1 MTTTPNPDVHTLAG
15 AYVVNALS
23 DVERRQFERHLAECA
38 DCTEEVDSLREVV
51 AVFAGSVAEPPPAHL
66 RAQVLAKTAVTR
78 RVPPM
83 VAERTPRRGGAWA
96 RRLTP
101 VAAALLIAAT
111 VAGVLFGYRTST
123 TNADLNRQIDVLKET
138 QGNYAALTDLLA
150 QPDAKLL
157 RQPIPGGVATV
168 VYSPSTHTAAM
179 LGAEMPAA
187 PDQHAYQG
195 WLIRGD
201 QPKSVGLS
209 PGGKDG
215 GAMLATNTTPGDR
228 LSVTVEPTGG
238 SAAPTTPP
246 VVTVTLT

>member
-1 MTTTPNPDVHTLAG
+1 MTTPNPEVHTLAG

-23 DVERRQFERHLAECA
+23 DVERRQFEQHLADCA
-38 DCTEEVDSLREVV
+38 DCTEEVASLREVV
-51 AVFAGSVAEPPPAHL
+51 AVFAGAVAEPPPEHL

-78 RVPPM
+78 RLPPV
-83 VAERTPRRGGAWA
+83 VAGGDKPRKWPVSRW
-96 RRLTP
+96 LTP
-101 VAAALLIAAT
+101 VAAALLVAAT

-123 TNADLNRQIDVLKET
+123 TNADLNRQVEVLRET

-157 RQPIPGGVATV
+157 RKPIPGGVATV

-179 LGAEMPAA
+179 LGAEMPLA

-195 WLIRGD
+195 WLVRGD

-209 PGGKDG
+209 KGGKDG
-215 GAMLATNTTPGDR
+215 GAMLARDVLTGDQIA
-228 LSVTVEPTGG
+228 VTVEPESG
-238 SAAPTTPP
+238 SSRPTTPP
-246 VVTVTLT
+246 VVTVTLA